1 MQMLK
6 IYSYKIF
13 CLFFLFS
20 QNKNVLSFS
29 LHVGLNYS
37 SCCHLWPLE
46 NSALFVNLT
55 EMDGGEIG
63 DRDLE
68 LNVKLTN
75 GLTYLHIVT
84 SYLILDIIK
93 SNSKLKFYIF

>member
-1 MQMLK
+1 
-6 IYSYKIF
+6 
-13 CLFFLFS
+13 
-20 QNKNVLSFS
+20 
-29 LHVGLNYS
+29 
-37 SCCHLWPLE
+37 
-46 NSALFVNLT
+46 
-55 EMDGGEIG
+55 MDGGEIG